1 MELGGTVGTP
11 RAPIKSVGAEAE
23 RPSARSAPELL
34 GSVRIDAQAEQPT
47 RCCDGQSEHHR
58 DSSAGSSRLPTQ
70 HCELCHTCIL
80 SLSRGRCSFPV
91 CPSDCLSLAQL
102 STPCASAMSRSPPAA
117 EDQTFLLEYRCHPLR
132 SGPPAPTSPPG
143 KRNPDSAMS
152 SFPMAEP
159 RRIVLSTDSPA
170 ALKVGT
176 QQLIPRSLAVSTKTK
191 NPTRNPSA
199 GSIPDA
205 ACSGQKRASVPSITL
220 QEGTEE
226 DGGGMLK
233 RNLRN
238 MSYRAAMKG
247 TGTEMEP
254 VSTVPTLKPLLE
266 EGSAPPARS
275 PGRSKRTLGR
285 KRVQKH
291 GGSFKDQ
298 PRLYQ
303 EIRERGLNSVS
314 HESDEDLLEEPSPEE
329 PSPPGA
335 AIVVRSYRPAQ
346 VTWSQLPE
354 VLEAGLLEAIKP
366 EERKRQ
372 EAMFEIITSEFSYMH
387 SLTVLVG
394 CFKKSE
400 ELKETMTQT
409 EHHHLFSNIS
419 DILAV
424 STNFFQALEKRHQEN
439 VLIPDISD
447 IVEEHASKHFNPYI
461 SYCSNE
467 VYQQRTLQRLL
478 NTNPLFKEALKQIER
493 KPECGGLPLIS
504 FLILPMQRVT
514 RLPLLLD
521 LVKNCNEG
529 ARAMERT
536 EQLCTLQK
544 QLEFGKKKPF
554 PLISASRWLLKR
566 GELYLL
572 SSEEG
577 GIFRKGSGR
586 VCHLFLFNDV
596 LIITKKKS
604 EESYTVMNYAMLD
617 QVSVEKMEP
626 TEPPSPPPG
635 RPGGHLLRVAMER
648 DSEGRREEVLLS
660 AETLSDRAR
669 WVTALMHREREQP
682 DSTPRGDLSQV
693 EITRAYMAKQADEIS
708 LQQAD
713 VVLVLGEEDGWCWG
727 ERLRDGERGWFPQAC
742 ARPITSRVAVECNVR
757 RMERLRIETD
767 V

>member
-1 MELGGTVGTP
+1 
-11 RAPIKSVGAEAE
+11 
-23 RPSARSAPELL
+23 
-34 GSVRIDAQAEQPT
+34 
-47 RCCDGQSEHHR
+47 
-58 DSSAGSSRLPTQ
+58 
-70 HCELCHTCIL
+70 
-80 SLSRGRCSFPV
+80 
-91 CPSDCLSLAQL
+91 
-102 STPCASAMSRSPPAA
+102 MSRSPPAA

-132 SGPPAPTSPPG
+132 PEAPAPTSPPS
-143 KRNPDSAMS
+143 RHNPDPSMGC
-152 SFPMAEP
+152 FPLAEP

-191 NPTRNPSA
+191 NPTRNPSSA
-199 GSIPDA
+199 SVPEA
-205 ACSGQKRASVPSITL
+205 ACPGQRRASVPNATP
-220 QEGTEE
+220 QEDTG

-247 TGTEMEP
+247 VGTEMEP
-254 VSTVPTLKPLLE
+254 VSTVPTLKPLPE
-266 EGSAPPARS
+266 DGSALPARS

-314 HESDEDLLEEPSPEE
+314 HESDEDVPEE
-329 PSPPGA
+329 PIPEEQS

-354 VLEAGLLEAIKP
+354 VLEAGVLESITP

-387 SLTVLVG
+387 SLSVLVG

-424 STNFFQALEKRHQEN
+424 STRQVGI
-439 VLIPDISD
+439 VLT
-447 IVEEHASKHFNPYI
+447 VCQKTRACTAAYGAAT
-461 SYCSNE
+461 
-467 VYQQRTLQRLL
+467 R
-478 NTNPLFKEALKQIER
+478 ALKA
-493 KPECGGLPLIS
+493 IS
-504 FLILPMQRVT
+504 K
-514 RLPLLLD
+514 

-536 EQLCTLQK
+536 EQLYTLQK

-586 VCHLFLFNDV
+586 LCHLFLFNDV

-604 EESYTVMNYAMLD
+604 EESYTVMNYATLD
-617 QVSVEKMEP
+617 QVSVDKMET
-626 TEPPSPPPG
+626 TEPPSPPPT
-635 RPGGHLLRVAMER
+635 RAGGHLLRVAMER

-669 WVTALMHREREQP
+669 WVTALTHRERERS

-693 EITRAYMAKQADEIS
+693 EITRAYMAKQADELS

-727 ERLRDGERGWFPQAC
+727 ERLRDGERGWFPHGC
-742 ARPITSRVAVECNVR
+742 ARPITSHVAMECNVR

>member
-1 MELGGTVGTP
+1 MS
-11 RAPIKSVGAEAE
+11 R
-23 RPSARSAPELL
+23 
-34 GSVRIDAQAEQPT
+34 
-47 RCCDGQSEHHR
+47 
-58 DSSAGSSRLPTQ
+58 GSSGTSVDDKTL
-70 HCELCHTCIL
+70 
-80 SLSRGRCSFPV
+80 
-91 CPSDCLSLAQL
+91 
-102 STPCASAMSRSPPAA
+102 
-117 EDQTFLLEYRCHPLR
+117 LLEYRCHPAR
-132 SGPPAPTSPPG
+132 PEPPSPTCGPG
-143 KRNPDSAMS
+143 KRSPTTAPSAS
-152 SFPMAEP
+152 PLSPLASPTSAEP

-176 QQLIPRSLAVSTKTK
+176 QQLIPRSLAVSSKPK
-191 NPTRNPSA
+191 NSPSRHQSCGA
-199 GSIPDA
+199 SREPLSPDPERA
-205 ACSGQKRASVPSITL
+205 AVPVL
-220 QEGTEE
+220 ALEAEDE
-226 DGGGMLK
+226 DDGGGFLK

-247 TGTEMEP
+247 LGAEP
-254 VSTVPTLKPLLE
+254 EPAKAAPSLKPLPE
-266 EGSAPPARS
+266 DGSAPPDRS

-285 KRVQKH
+285 KRVQKR

-314 HESDEDLLEEPSPEE
+314 HESDEDLLEEPSP
-329 PSPPGA
+329 PGA
-335 AIVVRSYRPAQ
+335 AIVVQSYRPAQ

-354 VLEAGLLEAIKP
+354 VLDSGILQRISP

-372 EAMFEIITSEFSYMH
+372 EAMFEIITSEYSYMH
-387 SLTVLVG
+387 SLSILVG
-394 CFKKSE
+394 HFMRSE

-409 EHHHLFSNIS
+409 EHHHLFSNIG
-419 DILAV
+419 DILTV
-424 STNFFQALEKRHQEN
+424 STSFFEDLEKRHQEHL
-439 VLIPDISD
+439 LIPDISD

-467 VYQQRTLQRLL
+467 VYQHRTLEKLL
-478 NTNPLFKEALKQIER
+478 TTNPLFKDTLKQIER
-493 KPECGGLPLIS
+493 KPECGGLPMIS

-521 LVKNCNEG
+521 TVQQKTNARTAAYGAATRAVKAISKLVKSCNEG

-536 EQLCTLQK
+536 EQMFTLQK

-554 PLISASRWLLKR
+554 PLISASRWLRKR
-566 GELYLL
+566 GELHLLL
-572 SSEEG
+572 SEEAG
-577 GIFRKGSGR
+577 LFRRGAGR
-586 VCHLFLFNDV
+586 LCHLFLFNDV

-604 EESYTVMNYAMLD
+604 EESYTVMNYATLD
-617 QVSVEKMEP
+617 QVTVEKVESSD
-626 TEPPSPPPG
+626 PPSPPPG
-635 RPGGHLLRVAMER
+635 KAGGHLLRVVLEK

-669 WVTALMHREREQP
+669 WISALMHREKEKP
-682 DSTPRGDLSQV
+682 DTTPKGDLSQV
-693 EITRAYMAKQADEIS
+693 EITRAYLAKEADELS

-742 ARPITSRVAVECNVR
+742 ARPITSRVAAEGNVR